1 MTLTLYTT
9 SDDVR
14 KLNKTVN
21 KIKDVESIFPT
32 GNINVYSPSFVID
45 YDSTVIPCNYLYC
58 DTTGLYYFVSSPVL
72 IDGRRMELNCKCDY
86 LMSFAT
92 EILNCNATV
101 VRRESFAGE
110 TGGTYI
116 EDTKLPIEPKRVK
129 MDGERLSLVPNTNH
143 GNYFLAINGG

>member
-1 MTLTLYTT
+1 MTITLYTT

-32 GNINVYSPSFVID
+32 GNINVYSPTFIID
-45 YDSTVIPCNYLYC
+45 YDSTAIPCNYLYC

-116 EDTKLPIEPKRVK
+116 QDSKMPIDTNKIYIH
-129 MDGERLSLVPNTNH
+129 GERLSHIANTAT
-143 GNYFLAINGG
+143 GNYFLSINGG